1 MKSDIEDSPKQNSWP
16 PLSVCEVEA
25 ANMPGQLI
33 LIVDD
38 ESKIVE
44 VIRSYLEKAGFPV
57 ISAGS
62 GYEALTLFERHQPGL
77 IILDLM
83 LPGLSGEDVIRTV
96 RRRSNVPV
104 IMLTAKSEEEQILK
118 GLELGA
124 DDYVTKP
131 FSPRQLVARVCAVLR
146 RSGVESPAPAD
157 VWSFNTGDLIIDEP
171 HHEVRRAGQDIALTP
186 NEFKIL
192 VSMARHPSKAFTR
205 EELIAFAIG
214 DEYAGMDRV
223 IDTHIK
229 NLRQKIE
236 MDPKSP
242 VYILT
247 IYGIG
252 YKFGGKLDENQS

>member
-1 MKSDIEDSPKQNSWP
+1 M
-16 PLSVCEVEA
+16 
-25 ANMPGQLI
+25 MPGEDGLA
-33 LIVDD
+33 L
-38 ESKIVE
+38 
-44 VIRSYLEKAGFPV
+44 AGFIRATSAIPV
-57 ISAGS
+57 I
-62 GYEALTLFERHQPGL
+62 L
-77 IILDLM
+77 
-83 LPGLSGEDVIRTV
+83 
-96 RRRSNVPV
+96 
-104 IMLTAKSEEEQILK
+104 LTARAEEMDRIV

-146 RSGVESPAPAD
+146 RSGIESLAPTD
-157 VWSFNTGDLIIDEP
+157 VWSFNGGDLVIDEP
-171 HHEVRRAGQDIALTP
+171 RHEVRRAGHDIALTP

-192 VSMARHPSKAFTR
+192 ISMARHPSKAFTR

-223 IDTHIK
+223 IDTHVK

-236 MDPKSP
+236 MDPKAP

-252 YKFGGKLDENQS
+252 YKFGGKSDENQP